1 MRFMKKNNY
10 IKMAEMIV
18 AFRVMPV
25 DGEVEYSDLESAI
38 KGVVEAYAEG
48 TTKVLKIES
57 EPAGFGMQACAFEIQ
72 LDETYG
78 CEPLENE
85 LDALEVTGTV
95 AVTKMDRL

>member
-1 MRFMKKNNY
+1 VCKEKYY

-38 KGVVEAYAEG
+38 KGVVEAYADG
-48 TTKVLKIES
+48 TTKIKSIAS
-57 EPAGFGMQACAFEIQ
+57 EAAGFGMEACAFEIQ
-72 LDETYG
+72 LDEKYG
-78 CEPLENE
+78 CEPLENS
-85 LDALEVTGTV
+85 LDDLEVTGNV